1 MKNLFETRYAKE
13 IFELKPNLPKSGIT
27 CEHYITD
34 RNTKKS
40 FYYWI
45 GEFEELEGAGHVF
58 NTADKYR
65 IRFLNLPSEVRQC
78 IHKRIFGDGWEYFGT
93 KKSLYLAAMASF
105 CPKAIIVS
113 SVYSQAAYNAE
124 SEQNYKYK
132 EQNILNNIRKGY
144 FK

>member
-34 RNTKKS
+34 NRTKKS

-45 GEFEELEGAGHVF
+45 GEFEELQDAGHVF
-58 NTADKYR
+58 STSDKYI

-78 IHKRIFGDGWEYFGT
+78 IHKRIFGDGWEYYGT
-93 KKSLYLAAMASF
+93 KKSLYFASVACF
-105 CPKAIIVS
+105 KPQSIILS
-113 SVYSQAAYNAE
+113 SVYSQAAFNADRVE
-124 SEQNYKYK
+124 IYIFIKQNF
-132 EQNILNNIRKGY
+132 L
-144 FK
+144 